1 MYCHNA
7 VSSRFHVSAG
17 SSEGAEDGTGVPPFV
32 AKHACR
38 YNETIAILD
47 LVNSGII

>member
-1 MYCHNA
+1 MPCQA
-7 VSSRFHVSAG
+7 VSTCLWDRRV
-17 SSEGAEDGTGVPPFV
+17 GANRQDGTGVPPFV

-47 LVNSGII
+47 LVDSGII